1 LVEQAMYFV
10 AGLLVAGLVLLLIL
24 PAFWRRAMRL
34 SARRARLLT
43 PLSMNEAI
51 AERDQLR
58 AEHAVARRLLERR
71 IEELHTELALKRA
84 ELGREIKRAALDE
97 EKLGLRRE
105 VAALREE
112 FVAKARDNRA
122 LEAQLGA
129 SQIALYDMSAQ
140 LDRALAR
147 IAAFR
152 AAILKAETRA
162 DEQRAAIAGLET
174 RAAGLE
180 ARLEDDAR
188 SFKLKIAALEAGRA
202 REGRPEEKRAE
213 LVASGA
219 ADPHKAH
226 VDDDRALRE
235 AIAKLGEDVLRLMDR
250 QNEETASLMTKLGT
264 PQKRDMAASLPPPE
278 KSKDKKPA
286 LRRARSTSPAP

>member
-1 LVEQAMYFV
+1 MYFV

-174 RAAGLE
+174 RA
-180 ARLEDDAR
+180 
-188 SFKLKIAALEAGRA
+188 
-202 REGRPEEKRAE
+202 
-213 LVASGA
+213 
-219 ADPHKAH
+219 
-226 VDDDRALRE
+226 
-235 AIAKLGEDVLRLMDR
+235 
-250 QNEETASLMTKLGT
+250 
-264 PQKRDMAASLPPPE
+264 
-278 KSKDKKPA
+278 
-286 LRRARSTSPAP
+286 